1 MHAGLSPARRV
12 PAFARFFAAYS
23 ERLLR
28 RRFASVRLMQEGAE
42 LLARADW
49 YAGPVLLTMNH
60 ASWWDPLV
68 GLVLVSRHLP
78 SRTGTAPMDIEEFR
92 RFRFMKRLGMFG
104 LDPKHPDALAL
115 LTEYVAEF
123 FRRESRPLVGIT
135 PQGAFSDVRRPMRL
149 RPGAASIAAA
159 HPGALVLV
167 LCAEYT
173 FWEQPRPEIFLNVSE
188 CPRPARESVAA
199 WHRQLTDAMQS
210 CADALAERVIARD
223 AAAFEQLAYAGGAQI
238 HPVYDFLLRW
248 RRGRRVA

>member
-1 MHAGLSPARRV
+1 MHVGLSPARRA
-12 PAFARFFAAYS
+12 PAFARCFAAYS

-28 RRFASVRLMQEGAE
+28 RRFSSVRLMNQGAA
-42 LLARADW
+42 LLARADRHV
-49 YAGPVLLTMNH
+49 GPVLLTMNH

-78 SRTGTAPMDIEEFR
+78 SRTSIAPMDIEQFQ

-115 LTEYVAEF
+115 LTEHVAEF

-135 PQGAFSDVRRPMRL
+135 PQGAFTDVRRPMCL

-159 HPGALVLV
+159 HPDALVLV
-167 LCAEYT
+167 LCVEYT
-173 FWEQPRPEIFLNVSE
+173 FWEQPRPEILLHVIE
-188 CPRPARESVAA
+188 CPRPARESIAA

-210 CADALAERVIARD
+210 CADVLAERVIARD
-223 AAAFEQLAYAGGAQI
+223 AAGFEQLAYGGGTQI
-238 HPVYDFLLRW
+238 HPIYDMLLRW
-248 RRGRRVA
+248 RRGKRTA